1 MLAETIIIPL
11 ELLHHLKTT
20 RVQRLLGIS
29 WLAERDSS
37 RSCLRKLSMLARQ
50 WPQKMRKTWTPC
62 EASAI
67 SVVLLSWQSAM
78 GLLLMICHWAEGF
91 PLDINLCMTLPKS
104 IFDNRDDSLLLD
116 KVDELMK
123 KTWSILGI
131 NRPIHNLC
139 LIWMFFQQYLS
150 TMQLEPDLLFASH
163 AMLTEVANE
172 AKKQNKDALFIEVL
186 SIVLASIWGWSEK
199 RLGN

>member
-1 MLAETIIIPL
+1 MGKI
-11 ELLHHLKTT
+11 
-20 RVQRLLGIS
+20 
-29 WLAERDSS
+29 
-37 RSCLRKLSMLARQ
+37 
-50 WPQKMRKTWTPC
+50 WTPC

-67 SVVLLSWQSAM
+67 SVVLLSWQSAT

-91 PLDINLCMTLPKS
+91 PLDINLCMTLLKL
-104 IFDNRDDSLLLD
+104 IFDNRDDTLLLD

-139 LIWMFFQQYLS
+139 LIWVFFQQYRS
-150 TMQLEPDLLFASH
+150 MMQLEPDLLFASH

-172 AKKQNKDALFIEVL
+172 AKKQNKDALFMEVL
-186 SIVLASIWGWSEK
+186 SIVLASI
-199 RLGN
+199 